1 MRIYFIL
8 YTICYAQTCPD
19 CRGDGSDT
27 SLLQV
32 DSRTPP
38 DAPGIIIWSYGRSAT
53 GSLKRSLISATG
65 YTYCQNLG
73 EPFAD
78 RAPNIQSLQRC
89 MRKGQLLLM
98 VKPQHLF
105 QHGGALQRPQDF
117 FQAAFQAGFR
127 IVVGSFRENQL
138 ARDLSSFALMIRNA
152 RRRHPDSDYV
162 IDSNSTTVKSHLHYP
177 GIVRHYE
184 ELRANYSLGLEAAYN
199 LGYTIVPFS
208 FQDLIRDTCK
218 GVRRTITALRSL
230 KVSQSFKD
238 CDAVATHISPP
249 HANQT
254 VESATN
260 AEVASIVR
268 AELLGT
274 PYQWMLDLDA
284 TDWPP
289 GTEPQKPVPTWHM
302 HELISKE
309 GNTFMHISNTAGQ
322 GSL

>member
-32 DSRTPP
+32 DSRPPP

-65 YTYCQNLG
+65 YTYCRNMG

-98 VKPQHLF
+98 IKPQHLF
-105 QHGGALQRPQDF
+105 EHGGALQRPQDF

-138 ARDLSSFALMIRNA
+138 ARDLSSFELKTRQD
-152 RRRHPDSDYV
+152 RRKLPDYV
-162 IDSNSTTVKSHLHYP
+162 IDPNSTAVKRCLHYP
-177 GIVRHYE
+177 GIVRYYE
-184 ELRANYSLGLEAAYN
+184 ELRTNYSLGLEAAYN

-218 GVRRTITALRSL
+218 GVRRTIKALRSL

-238 CDAVATHISPP
+238 CSAVATHISPP

-254 VESATN
+254 VDSATN
-260 AEVASIVR
+260 AEVASIIR

-309 GNTFMHISNTAGQ
+309 GNAFMRLPNDAGKR
-322 GSL
+322 SL

>member
-65 YTYCQNLG
+65 YRYCQNLG

-117 FQAAFQAGFR
+117 FQAAFQAAWW
-127 IVVGSFRENQL
+127 L
-138 ARDLSSFALMIRNA
+138 
-152 RRRHPDSDYV
+152 
-162 IDSNSTTVKSHLHYP
+162 
-177 GIVRHYE
+177 
-184 ELRANYSLGLEAAYN
+184 
-199 LGYTIVPFS
+199 
-208 FQDLIRDTCK
+208 RDTVCF
-218 GVRRTITALRSL
+218 RRFYCG
-230 KVSQSFKD
+230 SQKLSD
-238 CDAVATHISPP
+238 
-249 HANQT
+249 
-254 VESATN
+254 
-260 AEVASIVR
+260 
-268 AELLGT
+268 
-274 PYQWMLDLDA
+274 
-284 TDWPP
+284 
-289 GTEPQKPVPTWHM
+289 
-302 HELISKE
+302 
-309 GNTFMHISNTAGQ
+309 
-322 GSL
+322 